1 MRGTLAKKIRKATQ
15 NRKEYRAAKK
25 LWNRIRRGY

>member
-1 MRGTLAKKIRKATQ
+1 MRGTLAKQIKAVTQ

-25 LWNRIRRGY
+25 LYKRMRRGF